1 MGFMDKLKKFAGGKN
16 MASVEVTAVEG
27 SSPAE
32 ATVGIGDRAITGSMR
47 VTAQQDCTVIA
58 TKYEVIL
65 RTLDDEGEWNDVI
78 VAYGKDVETRELS
91 AGDEFDCDWRVDEVD
106 IAQYLRHQ
114 EWENVNDAVGDDSVK
129 IAINCIADVKGSPFD
144 PNAEAEVGGL
154 TAQEPL
160 ALAIPIIE
168 GQEVEHA
175 YFPVTDS
182 VLKGTVVVT
191 ANEAGTLTATKYE
204 VRLEI
209 DTDEGTTIDIIA
221 GKDQTPELDP
231 NPLSVSFG
239 GTDIEFPKSM
249 KPGAEATQTWMIM
262 DLDFPKVLAEHGI
275 DDPSAAVDEGRVRL
289 VVACSADFDGAF
301 DVGESRVQVQLT
313 S

>member
-16 MASVEVTAVEG
+16 MASVEVTAIEG
-27 SSPAE
+27 MLPAE
-32 ATVGIGDRAITGSMR
+32 VTVGIGDRTISGSMR
-47 VTAQQDCTVIA
+47 VTAQQDCEIIA
-58 TKYEVIL
+58 TKYEIIL
-65 RTLDDEGEWNDVI
+65 RTLDDDDEWSDVI
-78 VAYGKDVETRELS
+78 VAYTKDVESREMS
-91 AGDEFDCDWRVDEVD
+91 AGDEFDLDWAVDEVD

-114 EWENVNDAVGDDSVK
+114 EWDNVNDAVGDASVK
-129 IAINCIADVKGSPFD
+129 IVVNCIADVKGSPFD

-154 TAQEPL
+154 TLQNPL
-160 ALAIPIIE
+160 ALTIPVIE
-168 GQEVEHA
+168 GQASEHA

-191 ANEAGTLTATKYE
+191 ANEVGTLTATKYE

-209 DTDEGTTIDIIA
+209 DTDDGTIDVFA

-239 GTDIEFPKSM
+239 GTDIKFPKSM
-249 KPGAEATQTWMIM
+249 KPGAEATQTWMVM

-289 VVACSADFDGAF
+289 MVSCSADFDGASGI
-301 DVGESRVQVQLT
+301 GESRVQVQLT